1 MAWSEGSSAS
11 VRSGVDRTEPVAPH
25 ELLDDGFAPDPCD
38 LLVVG
43 CGNIL
48 RGDDAVGPV
57 LVRHLFERGVPDGVR
72 LVDGGTAGMDVAF
85 GMRGA
90 ARVVLVDAASSGG
103 EAGTVYRVPG
113 EELATLPPIDGLH
126 THNFRWDHA
135 LSFSSWLL
143 GPERPTDVTV
153 YLVEAASL
161 EPGAPL
167 TPAVEAGM
175 RRVIELIERDHYPGG
190 SGVPG
195 EPEDARLCGNRS
207 SAPAVVAVW
216 DQTCTTRDSVELTA
230 DGYLHLPAS
239 LAERHFQGD
248 ALVAQL
254 SDDTLELV
262 PLVSVGHGGLLL
274 KRRNAAG
281 DRSVLIHQVLSFIP
295 VAGRFEASWDADRGA
310 LLVPFAPPLAEEPH
324 ADGSRH
330 GDRGADRGR
339 GRARPVDGLP
349 AGDHPGGGGPAAAGD
364 APVGGA
370 GAAGGGRRTPDCRE
384 AAGTPGVA
392 R

>member
-1 MAWSEGSSAS
+1 MAWSEPEPSG
-11 VRSGVDRTEPVAPH
+11 RSEEGRPAPH
-25 ELLDDGFAPDPCD
+25 ELLDDGFAPEPCD
-38 LLVVG
+38 LLIVG

-90 ARVVLVDAASSGG
+90 GRVVIVDASSTGV
-103 EAGTVYRVPG
+103 EPGTVYRVPA
-113 EELATLPPIDGLH
+113 EELADLPPIDGLH

-135 LSFSSWLL
+135 LSFSTWLL
-143 GPERPTDVTV
+143 GPERPDDITV
-153 YLVEAASL
+153 YLVEASSL

-175 RRVIELIERDHYPGG
+175 WRVVELIERDHYPGAG
-190 SGVPG
+190 R
-195 EPEDARLCGNRS
+195 DAAGPAGPRLCGNS
-207 SAPAVVAVW
+207 SMSSRNDDVCAETAEPPA
-216 DQTCTTRDSVELTA
+216 TIELTH
-230 DGYLHLPAS
+230 DGYLHLPAD
-239 LAERHFQGD
+239 LAERYFPGD
-248 ALVAQL
+248 AVVARL
-254 SDDTLELV
+254 DGETLELL

-281 DRSVLIHQVLSFIP
+281 DRSALIHQELGFAP
-295 VAGRFEASWDADRGA
+295 VAGRFEVEWDDARGA
-310 LLVPFAPPLAEEPH
+310 LLVSLGSRPH

-330 GDRGADRGR
+330 GDRGAHRGG
-339 GRARPVDGLP
+339 GRARPVDGLS
-349 AGDHPGGGGPAAAGD
+349 AGDHPGGRRSPAAGD
-364 APVGGA
+364 APHGGTGPA
-370 GAAGGGRRTPDCRE
+370 GSRCRTPDGRTPE
-384 AAGTPGVA
+384 SAPGVG

>member
-1 MAWSEGSSAS
+1 MG
-11 VRSGVDRTEPVAPH
+11 GRTAPH

-57 LVRHLFERGVPDGVR
+57 LVRHLFERGVPDSVR

-113 EELATLPPIDGLH
+113 DELATLPPIDGLH
-126 THNFRWDHA
+126 THSFRWDHA
-135 LSFSSWLL
+135 LSFSTWLL

-167 TPAVEAGM
+167 TPAVEEGM
-175 RRVIELIERDHYPGG
+175 NRVIELIEREHYP
-190 SGVPG
+190 
-195 EPEDARLCGNRS
+195 RS
-207 SAPAVVAVW
+207 
-216 DQTCTTRDSVELTA
+216 DTIELTD

-239 LAERHFQGD
+239 LAERHFPGD
-248 ALVAQL
+248 ALVARVE
-254 SDDTLELV
+254 DDTLELV

-281 DRSVLIHQVLSFIP
+281 DRSALIHQVLGFTPI
-295 VAGRFEASWDADRGA
+295 AGRFEASWDEDRGA
-310 LLVPFAPPLAEEPH
+310 LLVPLGPGAQAEPQ
-324 ADGSRH
+324 ADGSRD
-330 GDRGADRGR
+330 GDRGADRGG
-339 GRARPVDGLP
+339 GRARPVDGLSG
-349 AGDHPGGGGPAAAGD
+349 GDHPGGGGPTSAGD
-364 APVGGA
+364 PPVGGA
-370 GAAGGGRRTPDCRE
+370 GEAGGRRRTPDGG
-384 AAGTPGVA
+384 AAASTPGVP

>member
-1 MAWSEGSSAS
+1 MAWSD
-11 VRSGVDRTEPVAPH
+11 RSETGGGTAPDAAPYQ
-25 ELLDDGFAPDPCD
+25 LLDDGFAPEPCE
-38 LLVVG
+38 LLVIG

-72 LVDGGTAGMDVAF
+72 VVDGGTSGMDVAF

-90 ARVVLVDAASSGG
+90 ERVVIVDAAATGA
-103 EAGTVYRVPG
+103 EPGTVYRVPA
-113 EELATLPPIDGLH
+113 EELADLPPIDGLH

-135 LSFSSWLL
+135 LSFSTWLL

-175 RRVIELIERDHYPGG
+175 WRVVELVERDHFPGDEG
-190 SGVPG
+190 SRVGGNDCPG
-195 EPEDARLCGNRS
+195 AGNADVWVQTARSEP
-207 SAPAVVAVW
+207 
-216 DQTCTTRDSVELTA
+216 TIELTD
-230 DGYLHLPAS
+230 DGYLHVPAD
-239 LAERHFQGD
+239 LAAKHFPGD
-248 ALVAQL
+248 AVVARLVA
-254 SDDTLELV
+254 DDDGAGRTLELV
-262 PLVSVGHGGLLL
+262 PLASVGHGGLLL

-281 DRSVLIHQVLSFIP
+281 DRSALIHQELDFAP
-295 VAGRFEASWDADRGA
+295 VAGRFEVEWDDDRGA
-310 LLVPFAPPLAEEPH
+310 LLVPLDRAP
-324 ADGSRH
+324 DGSRH
-330 GDRGADRGR
+330 GDRGADRGG

-349 AGDHPGGGGPAAAGD
+349 GGDHAGGRGAPAAGD
-364 APVGGA
+364 ASHGGA
-370 GAAGGGRRTPDCRE
+370 GAAGGRRRTPDGG
-384 AAGTPGVA
+384 AAPRPAGGT